1 MLHFSLGYLFSH
13 SDRHSMFVYIG
24 TSIVW
29 MLLQWNSHGNP
40 RGSHAVKQSWGVLGL
55 LAWCGLGSGGEEGC
69 VKKPCQKG
77 SVAIHTSF
85 VIMLFQF
92 MKCLFHWLESGNSN
106 VVNCARLSLVAKS
119 CNFRFDHIQACL
131 GNRLAVVFQRTDS
144 CSDYHM
150 LRADTPIRDTA
161 V

>member
-1 MLHFSLGYLFSH
+1 MLHFNLGYLFSH
-13 SDRHSMFVYIG
+13 SDQHSMFVYIG

-40 RGSHAVKQSWGVLGL
+40 RGSHAVKQSWEMLGL
-55 LAWCGLGSGGEEGC
+55 SAWCGLGEEGC
-69 VKKPCQKG
+69 VKKPCHKG
-77 SVAIHTSF
+77 SVASRTSF